1 MKLEKRE
8 ITLNE
13 TDSVKDVL
21 YMQKALLAEYVDVL
35 ESAERKATR
44 EELLRLLK
52 AAGEDMCF
60 VCDLARDSE

>member
-21 YMQKALLAEYVDVL
+21 YTQKALLAEYVDVL

-52 AAGEDMCF
+52 ATGEDMCF
-60 VCDLARDSE
+60 MCDLTRESQ